1 MKKLELKQYRDN
13 LIVSQYHQGLQV
25 EELAYVY
32 NISSRRIAEILKS
45 CGIVVKVDSKKAEE
59 MKSTKVISKKNK

>member
-13 LIVSQYHQGLQV
+13 QIVSQYHQGLQV

-45 CGIVVKVDSKKAEE
+45 CGIAVKVDSKKAEE
-59 MKSTKVISKKNK
+59 MKSTKVVSKKNK